1 MSVWNKT
8 KLYLGLAADD
18 EYDEYDEVA
27 ERPTPNHEHGYP
39 DASGG
44 MVAPN
49 ESMAHGGSSG
59 HSASTPPDEF
69 VLRPKPVS
77 GMSDARTANSS
88 AQSVSPGARAVGTG
102 SVVRPIPAA
111 RKTTPQVVS
120 PSSFNDAQKV
130 GDHYKQNMPVVM
142 NFQNVD
148 RALSRRLI
156 DFASGMCYGSGG
168 QMEKV
173 ADFVYLVSPDNVE
186 ISESDRDDLRSR
198 GLHDA

>member
-18 EYDEYDEVA
+18 EYDEYDEGA
-27 ERPTPNHEHGYP
+27 ERPTSSQEHGYP
-39 DASGG
+39 DASG
-44 MVAPN
+44 APT
-49 ESMAHGGSSG
+49 ESMTQGGSSG
-59 HSASTPPDEF
+59 HSGSRPSDEF

-77 GMSDARTANSS
+77 GMSDARTANLS

-111 RKTTPQVVS
+111 RRATPQVVS

-186 ISESDRDDLRSR
+186 VAESDRDDLRSR